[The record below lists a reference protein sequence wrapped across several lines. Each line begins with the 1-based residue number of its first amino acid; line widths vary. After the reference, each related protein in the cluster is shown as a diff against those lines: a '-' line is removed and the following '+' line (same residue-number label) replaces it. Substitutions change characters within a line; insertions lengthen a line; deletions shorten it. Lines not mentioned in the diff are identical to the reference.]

1 MAQVLHDVMRDGR
14 GGDRLLGDAGR
25 DGGGCVD
32 GGALVL
38 ARHGDGGGVIALH
51 LDGDVVGPC
60 PLPLS
65 VGGEQGRTEQQRD
78 DSDGDRPDL
87 PAGHWGRS

>member
-1 MAQVLHDVMRDGR
+1 MGDGG

-38 ARHGDGGGVIALH
+38 ARYRDGGGVIALH
-51 LDGDVVGPC
+51 LDGDTVGPC

-65 VGGEQGRTEQQRD
+65 VGADEGRHDQQHEQREGGAD
-78 DSDGDRPDL
+78 HLGL
-87 PAGHWGRS
+87 PADHCGRS